1 MACTHQPK
9 QLIVYARIPIP
20 PSFGLIEWRT
30 NTEGPVETL
39 LLFGLAGFLAQL
51 VDGSLG
57 MGYGTTSST
66 ALVAFGTVPVVA
78 AASVN
83 LAQVGTTL
91 ASGVSHWKFRNV
103 DWRTSAILAVPG
115 AVGAV
120 LGASLVSSLPIG
132 FSQAWISTILFLLG
146 LYVLIRFAFL
156 KLAKLITG
164 HRPGPRFLVPVG
176 LVGGFIHSTSGGGWG
191 PVATTTL
198 LSSGRLE
205 ARKAVGSVSATE
217 FVVTITAS
225 VTFVFTLAS
234 RDGMNYLIVVGLL
247 VGGVLAAPIAAWLV
261 RHMPPRVLGAA
272 AGGLIVLT
280 NAWLLLRLVGA
291 NSATVISVYVALGA
305 LSIVGVA
312 AALHSVL
319 AEKRLRGRIDE
330 ASNEE
335 RSPTPPN

>member
-1 MACTHQPK
+1 MA
-9 QLIVYARIPIP
+9 
-20 PSFGLIEWRT
+20 
-30 NTEGPVETL
+30 TL
-39 LLFGLAGFLAQL
+39 VLFGLAGFLAQL

-66 ALVAFGTVPVVA
+66 TLLAFGTVPAVA

-83 LAQVGTTL
+83 LAQVGTTF

-115 AVGAV
+115 ATGAV

-132 FSQAWISTILFLLG
+132 LSQAWTSTILFLLG

-156 KLAKLITG
+156 RLAKLMTER
-164 HRPGPRFLVPVG
+164 RPGAKFLVPVG
-176 LVGGFIHSTSGGGWG
+176 LIGGFVHSTSGGGWG

-217 FVVTITAS
+217 FVVTVTAS
-225 VTFVFTLAS
+225 LTFVFTLAS

-272 AGGLIVLT
+272 AGGMILLT
-280 NAWLLLRLVGA
+280 NAWLLLRLIGA
-291 NSATVISVYVALGA
+291 KPVMIIAVYISLAVLCAAG
-305 LSIVGVA
+305 IA
-312 AALHSVL
+312 AAVRSVL
-319 AEKRLRGRIDE
+319 AEKRLRERIE
-330 ASNEE
+330 ASSDDRTRAE
-335 RSPTPPN
+335 PTDAP